1 MTTRADYT
9 ESEWELLA
17 DLPRLAAFGAMAA
30 EEGGPVASTRELWAS
45 MMELA
50 QAARTRYPNNTL
62 IQEVMQGFSQAA
74 DDEMSIVGWKPNS
87 GEPLGHAIV
96 AQTLEVATR
105 VREVL
110 TSQATPE
117 EADEYTEWVLGIA
130 RAGCGAVRGGLLGL
144 VGAQM
149 TAAEDQFVKELT
161 AALSPL

>member
-1 MTTRADYT
+1 
-9 ESEWELLA
+9 
-17 DLPRLAAFGAMAA
+17 
-30 EEGGPVASTRELWAS
+30 V
-45 MMELA
+45 
-50 QAARTRYPNNTL
+50 
-62 IQEVMQGFSQAA
+62 
-74 DDEMSIVGWKPNS
+74 
-87 GEPLGHAIV
+87 H
-96 AQTLEVATR
+96 TLEVATR